1 MTQKNHG
8 DAQQPKRQKT
18 NDDGKSAPKNIILN
32 AFLMSSPGLQ
42 VINSWRNEKDQT
54 STSAENPEYWIEL
67 AKVLERGGFNA
78 VFFADVLGP
87 YDVYKGPGNFKPVA
101 KAGAQWPLP
110 DPSYYIPLMAAVT
123 KRLAFGIT
131 ISTISE
137 QPYHLARRLG
147 TLDLIT
153 GGRAGWNIVT
163 SYLDSASRNLLNGQ
177 NLPDKV
183 ERYKKAEE
191 FVDVIYKLF
200 LSSWQDG
207 AVKADKK
214 KGVFTDPEG
223 LRHINHEGKYF
234 NVQGPGLTQPSQQK
248 LPVIIQAGTSPKGK
262 ELAARNAEIIFLNN
276 PSKDS
281 LKKNIDS
288 VKYLAQHK
296 FGRDPSKIKFL
307 LQVTIIIGDTAED
320 VKQQIDTVRALGDD
334 EAALAMFSGWS
345 GIDISAYTDDKP
357 LEDIENVAIASTIQS
372 WKIAYPEVKVWTKK
386 EIIDRVTVS
395 GSGILFAGTP
405 KEVADTIQDWV
416 EYTGVDG
423 FNFAY
428 TNLPGTFKDIADKL
442 VPELRKRGL
451 VPGLDEL
458 TRANE
463 NGLSFRQQLFGTNEL
478 DPTHPASEL
487 KWKSNESREEF
498 EHRFSKALEKLHA
511 TL

>member
-8 DAQQPKRQKT
+8 DAHQSKRQKT

-87 YDVYKGPGNFKPVA
+87 YDVYKVQETSNLSQKPA
-101 KAGAQWPLP
+101 RNGRYL
-110 DPSYYIPLMAAVT
+110 I
-123 KRLAFGIT
+123 
-131 ISTISE
+131 

-296 FGRDPSKIKFL
+296 FGRVPSKIKFL

-463 NGLSFRQQLFGTNEL
+463 NALSFRQQLFGTNEL